1 MEGFQLPEYLEVKQK
16 HIELKY
22 DGKTYHIKKPSAL
35 KLVDIHEEGMKIDA
49 EKELKKLIQHQ
60 VNTLISL
67 GLDKAIA
74 EELDLS
80 TLKNTFQSLSQDPQ
94 TKK

>member
-1 MEGFQLPEYLEVKQK
+1 MEGFNLPDYLEVKQK

-35 KLVDIHEEGMKIDA
+35 KLVDIHEEGTKIDA

-60 VNTLISL
+60 IDALVSL
-67 GLDKAIA
+67 GLDRAVA

-80 TLKNTFQSLSQDPQ
+80 TLKNTFQSLSQDP
-94 TKK
+94 TPKK